1 MTNEWHKLYITD
13 KSGKAYFKTTAS
25 PLATMSE
32 IRNLSRHLEATKS
45 KSKGYEFVDAET
57 AVLMLDG
64 AAYKD
69 ENAQANLDDIL
80 SDDELLAMFED

>member
-1 MTNEWHKLYITD
+1 MTNEWHTLYITD

-32 IRNLSRHLEATKS
+32 VKNLSRHLEAIKS
-45 KSKGYEFVDAET
+45 KAKGYEFADAET

-64 AAYKD
+64 AAYKS
-69 ENAQANLDDIL
+69 ENAQASLDDIL
-80 SDDELLAMFED
+80 SDDELLAMLED